1 MYELTAKWPSSV
13 VLDQVSIIFFIL
25 FDFFDRIVKLDVR
38 RSCYA
43 TGDWV
48 RVFGEDICEASDLI
62 LTDDDELVR
71 AHTGAER
78 WRLLSVEVV
87 SRC

>member
-13 VLDQVSIIFFIL
+13 VLGRVSIRFFIL

-43 TGDWV
+43 TGDLV
-48 RVFGEDICEASDLI
+48 RVFDEDICEASDLV
-62 LTDDDELVR
+62 LTDGDELVR

-78 WRLLSVEVV
+78 WRWLSVEVV
-87 SRC
+87 GRC